1 MGSKTSK
8 RKPKKEDKKLK
19 IETSSKSNLKG
30 DKLPEIQTPLKSKQE
45 EKDKDNSKRNIKKL
59 KHKDFDI
66 SKIELKSKILSL
78 NDNLV
83 LSPIIDIFPNG
94 NILFFDF
101 KTIRIYDSKILRPL
115 FAFTIENVKDIIILS
130 NNTLLLLIY
139 SYETSLNT
147 LKIFNF
153 SKGKTEFKKT
163 IDITIK
169 SYNNVTKDIDDDFLY
184 ENEHKLDIQ
193 KLNNNY
199 ILSYYLERTGIKD
212 EYFIK
217 FRDFDISPDVG
228 RTPYKYYFMFY
239 KYIDN
244 DNDLILKYEDSHEL
258 CYFEHDFLPYEDA
271 FFFYGNSSYCY
282 YSNPI
287 VDICFLYFYRNK
299 KMKCLIDGIEHERI
313 NRCIIFDEKYLIV
326 QFYKKI
332 KKYLILNDNISSVSE
347 YYEKYYEGFNFL
359 IYNQFNII
367 FIQIEE
373 VDKNKYMHLL
383 EVDDNYKKIKEA
395 KILIGNDYVY
405 KILYNKKLYLLTN
418 NLNIYY

>member
-1 MGSKTSK
+1 MGSKSSK
-8 RKPKKEDKKLK
+8 RKPKKGDKKLK
-19 IETSSKSNLKG
+19 IEASSKSNPKD
-30 DKLPEIQTPLKSKQE
+30 DKLSEIQNPLKSKQE
-45 EKDKDNSKRNIKKL
+45 EKDKDNSKRNIEKL
-59 KHKDFDI
+59 KHKNFDI

-83 LSPIIDIFPNG
+83 RTAKLDIFPNG
-94 NILFFDF
+94 NILFSDY

-115 FAFTIENVKDIIILS
+115 FTFTIENVEDIIILS

-139 SYETSLNT
+139 SFETSLNT

-153 SKGKTEFKKT
+153 SKEKTEFKKI

-169 SYNNVTKDIDDDFLY
+169 SYNNMTKGFDDDFLY
-184 ENEHKLDIQ
+184 ENEYILGIKE
-193 KLNNNY
+193 LNNNY
-199 ILSYYLERTGIKD
+199 VLSYYLESTEIKD
-212 EYFIK
+212 DNFINFREYG
-217 FRDFDISPDVG
+217 ISSDVG

-239 KYIDN
+239 KYN

-258 CYFEHDFLPYEDA
+258 CYFEHNVLPYEDA
-271 FFFYGNSSYCY
+271 FFFYGNSNYCY
-282 YSNPI
+282 YSNPA

-299 KMKCLIDGIEHERI
+299 KMNCLIDGIEHEII
-313 NRCIIFDEKYLIV
+313 NNCIIFDEKYLIIHFFGKV
-326 QFYKKI
+326 

-347 YYEKYYEGFNFL
+347 YYKGFNFL
-359 IYNQFNII
+359 IYNQFNLI

-373 VDKNKYMHLL
+373 VDKNKYLHLS

-395 KILIGNDYVY
+395 TILIGNDDAY
-405 KILYNKKLYLLTN
+405 KALYNKKLYLLSN

>member
-1 MGSKTSK
+1 MGSKSSK

-19 IETSSKSNLKG
+19 IENSSKNNPKE
-30 DKLPEIQTPLKSKQE
+30 DKLSEIQTPLKNKQE
-45 EKDKDNSKRNIKKL
+45 EKDKDNSKRNIEKL
-59 KHKDFDI
+59 KHKNFDI

-83 LSPIIDIFPNG
+83 HNPKLDIFPNG
-94 NILFFDF
+94 NILFSDY

-115 FAFTIENVKDIIILS
+115 FTFTIENVEDIIILS

-139 SYETSLNT
+139 SFETSLNT

-153 SKGKTEFKKT
+153 SKEKTEFKKI

-169 SYNNVTKDIDDDFLY
+169 SYNNMTKGFDDDFLY
-184 ENEHKLDIQ
+184 ENEYILGIK

-199 ILSYYLERTGIKD
+199 VLSYYLENTEIKD
-212 EYFIK
+212 DNFRE
-217 FRDFDISPDVG
+217 FRDFRFSSNVG
-228 RTPYKYYFMFY
+228 RTDYKYYFMFY
-239 KYIDN
+239 KYN
-244 DNDLILKYEDSHEL
+244 DNDLILQYEDNHKL
-258 CYFEHDFLPYEDA
+258 YYFERNVLPYEDA
-271 FFFYGNSSYCY
+271 FFFYGNSK
-282 YSNPI
+282 NHM

-299 KMKCLIDGIEHERI
+299 KMNCLIDGVEHERI
-313 NRCIIFDEKYLIV
+313 NNCIIFDEKYLIV
-326 QFYKKI
+326 HFFEKI

-347 YYEKYYEGFNFL
+347 YSERFNFL
-359 IYNQFNII
+359 IYNQFNLI

-373 VDKNKYMHLL
+373 VDKNKYLHLS

-395 KILIGNDYVY
+395 TILIGNDDAY
-405 KILYNKKLYLLTN
+405 KALYNKKLYLLSN